1 MEEYEY
7 SYKVKDIKPY
17 IDFCIENK
25 YIKIKEVIQHRK
37 VYENTYNKDIISRIT
52 MEDGV
57 SRIDFKNI
65 SNKNNDLNISN
76 ESKSL
81 IIDESNKDFFVSML
95 NTLGFIECADNY
107 RTRYI
112 YKKDNVKFEIDDY
125 SSPNMYVVGIEGER
139 KEVDKVFNELKDIN
153 NLYKE

>member
-25 YIKIKEVIQHRK
+25 YIKIKEVSQHRK
-37 VYENTYNKDIISRIT
+37 VFENIYNKDIISRIT
-52 MEDGV
+52 SEDDISV
-57 SRIDFKNI
+57 IDFKNI
-65 SNKNNDLNISN
+65 SDKNNDLNISN

-81 IIDESNKDFFVSML
+81 ILDESNKEFFDSML
-95 NTLGFIECADNY
+95 NTLGFKECADNY

-139 KEVDKVFNELKDIN
+139 EVVDKVFEELKEIN